1 MMVVLNFLK
10 NVEFK
15 LKKYESKVVKVYS
28 NGDALIDL
36 PEELC
41 IELGWN
47 VGDTLTFS
55 VENDTIIL
63 KKNDGFKSTN

>member
-1 MMVVLNFLK
+1 MEL
-10 NVEFK
+10 K

-41 IELGWN
+41 VELGWN

-55 VENDTIIL
+55 IENDTIIL
-63 KKNDGFKSTN
+63 KKNDGSKSIN

>member
-1 MMVVLNFLK
+1 MEL
-10 NVEFK
+10 K
-15 LKKYESKVVKVYS
+15 LKSYESKVLKVYP

-47 VGDTLTFS
+47 VGDTLIFS
-55 VENDTIIL
+55 TEGDTIIL
-63 KKNDGFKSTN
+63 KKNDGSKSTD

>member
-1 MMVVLNFLK
+1 
-10 NVEFK
+10 
-15 LKKYESKVVKVYS
+15 VKVYS

-55 VENDTIIL
+55 IENDTIIL
-63 KKNDGFKSTN
+63 KKNDGSKSTD

>member
-1 MMVVLNFLK
+1 M
-10 NVEFK
+10 
-15 LKKYESKVVKVYS
+15 KKPYFSEILKVYS

-41 IELGWN
+41 VELGWN
-47 VGDTLTFS
+47 VGDKLTFS

-63 KKNDGFKSTN
+63 KKSDGSKSTN

>member
-1 MMVVLNFLK
+1 MK
-10 NVEFK
+10 R
-15 LKKYESKVVKVYS
+15 YESKVVKVYS

-41 IELGWN
+41 VELGWN

-63 KKNDGFKSTN
+63 KKNDGSKSTN

>member
-1 MMVVLNFLK
+1 
-10 NVEFK
+10 
-15 LKKYESKVVKVYS
+15 LKKYESKVLKVYS

-41 IELGWN
+41 VELGWN

-55 VENDTIIL
+55 TENDTIII
-63 KKNDGFKSTN
+63 KKKDGCQSTN

>member
-1 MMVVLNFLK
+1 VGS
-10 NVEFK
+10 K

-41 IELGWN
+41 VELGWN
-47 VGDTLTFS
+47 IGDTLTFS

-63 KKNDGFKSTN
+63 KKNDGSKSTN

>member
-1 MMVVLNFLK
+1 
-10 NVEFK
+10 VELK

-41 IELGWN
+41 VELGWN

-55 VENDTIIL
+55 MENDTIIL
-63 KKNDGFKSTN
+63 KKNDGSKSTD

>member
-1 MMVVLNFLK
+1 M
-10 NVEFK
+10 
-15 LKKYESKVVKVYS
+15 KKYESKVVKVYS

-41 IELGWN
+41 VELGWN

-63 KKNDGFKSTN
+63 KKNDGSKSTN

>member
-1 MMVVLNFLK
+1 
-10 NVEFK
+10 VELK
-15 LKKYESKVVKVYS
+15 LKKYESKVLKVYS

-41 IELGWN
+41 VELGWN

-55 VENDTIIL
+55 IENDTIIL
-63 KKNDGFKSTN
+63 KKNDGSKSTD

>member
-1 MMVVLNFLK
+1 
-10 NVEFK
+10 VELK

-41 IELGWN
+41 VELGWN

-63 KKNDGFKSTN
+63 KKNDGSKSTN